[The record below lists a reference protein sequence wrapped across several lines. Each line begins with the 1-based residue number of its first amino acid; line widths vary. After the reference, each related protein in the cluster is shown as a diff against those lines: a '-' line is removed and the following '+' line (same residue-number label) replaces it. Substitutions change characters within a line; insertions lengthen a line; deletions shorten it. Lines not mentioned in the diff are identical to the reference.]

1 MPPLS
6 RRSKSL
12 LLAACCILLA
22 VLLLFSL
29 GSAQIPNLLS
39 RISSLLRYELHPV
52 YFVLLMILLPLAGF
66 PMSIF
71 LVLAG
76 VRFGVVWGT
85 VLTFFV
91 LPLHIST
98 GYLITRT
105 FLRNPLLRFLS
116 QKGYEPPIL
125 YRRQT
130 GLGIVSFLLIP
141 GPPYILK
148 TYLLAL
154 TGLPYTTFLL
164 TNWATES
171 LLTLPIAAMG
181 GAAAQKNWYL
191 FGVLLVAFLAGAGY
205 RWHKKRQ
212 NRK

>member
-1 MPPLS
+1 MLPSS
-6 RRSKSL
+6 RRSL
-12 LLAACCILLA
+12 ILLAACCIALA
-22 VLLLFSL
+22 ALLL
-29 GSAQIPNLLS
+29 LLPDNE
-39 RISSLLRYELHPV
+39 RLSSLVSRVASMLRSELHPV
-52 YFVLLMILLPLAGF
+52 SFVLLMVLLPLVGF

-76 VRFGVVWGT
+76 VRFGPGWGV
-85 VLTFFV
+85 VLTFLV

-98 GYLITRT
+98 GYLVTRT

-125 YRRQT
+125 YRRQA
-130 GLGIVSFLLIP
+130 GFGIIGFLLMP

-154 TGLPYTTFLL
+154 TGLPYKTFLL

-191 FGVLLVAFLAGAGY
+191 FGALLVAFLASVGY
-205 RWHKKRQ
+205 RWHRKRT
-212 NRK
+212 KST